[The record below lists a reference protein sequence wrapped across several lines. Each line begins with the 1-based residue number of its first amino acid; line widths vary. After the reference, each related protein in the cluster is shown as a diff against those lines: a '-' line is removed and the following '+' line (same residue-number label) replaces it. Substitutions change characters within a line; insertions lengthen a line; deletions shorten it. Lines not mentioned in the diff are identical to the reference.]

1 MSPEIALLEEIWDT
15 VKPYI
20 SKKEQVEIAEK
31 ILGLFDE
38 NLGLDDIGIYKNDF
52 DSAMKAAIVSYFDNE
67 DDDDDDDDGY
77 SW

>member
-1 MSPEIALLEEIWDT
+1 MSPEIALLEEVWDT

-31 ILGLFDE
+31 ILVLFDE

-52 DSAMKAAIVSYFDNE
+52 DSAMKAALVSYFDDE
-67 DDDDDDDDGY
+67 DDYDDDDNDY
-77 SW
+77 I